1 VTAVA
6 VPTADGGYLAGL
18 LGTEFTDEQL
28 AIVAAPLSPQLV
40 VAGAGSGKT
49 TVMAARVVH
58 AVAWHGVAPSAI
70 LGLTFTNKAAGELAT
85 RVRQSLRRLRDATPT
100 DRDADPLVDDL
111 VTVSTYHAYAARLL
125 ADHALRIGREPLA
138 RLLTEAGRWQ
148 LAGRVVREARGPFP
162 DLPWTPSTVARY
174 VLDLDAELSEHLVE
188 VADVRAV
195 DRRLLA
201 EIAAAGKSTAALR
214 EVAAAARAREHLLD
228 LVVLYRERKR
238 RADVVDFGDQVA
250 LAARIAGGSPEV
262 GEEERAEHR
271 LVLLDEYQDTGV
283 GQRLLLSRLYG
294 TGHAV
299 TAVGDPCQSIYGWRG
314 ASVGNLLRFFQHFS
328 ATSGA
333 RSGGEPLQLSTN
345 FRSGGR
351 LLAVANAVSTEL
363 RNARPGARR
372 PHVPVRALVAG
383 PGAETAG
390 ETRCAF
396 LSTVDD
402 EADWVAQQV
411 ADAVRGGVRPG
422 EVAVL
427 CRRRADFPRL
437 HLRLVSHGLPVEVV
451 GLGGL
456 LDLPEVADVVA
467 TLEVLVDPTANP
479 ALVRLLTG
487 PRWAIGLR
495 DLAALGRR
503 AGRLVSVEAAESGL
517 AGGGSAGGPRVLPDD
532 DPTGAAA
539 LAKATAGVDASDV
552 VSLSEALESPGDPG
566 QYSAEALSRF
576 VRLAREIR
584 QLRRVLEQPVVQA
597 VQEVVITIG
606 LDVELLAGTPEQATA
621 GGTNLAAFLDHAAHF
636 TGVEGGSDL
645 RAFLDW
651 LAAAREAEE
660 GLDVGAVSM
669 ADTVKLMTVH
679 KAKGLEWD
687 VVAVHGLVCGVFPT
701 GQARSLWT
709 GHGRVLPYALRGDAA
724 DLPADPVDWT
734 PAALATFKARCR
746 ADEAEE
752 ERRLGYV
759 ALTRARRLLLTSGS
773 RWSPTRSKPC
783 EPAPYLLEVRETL
796 RAGGSDA
803 DSWAEP
809 TPDEPNPLQV
819 PVADTSW
826 PARLD
831 QAALARRRSA
841 AGLVN
846 AALAGADPMSGLA
859 LDDEEQDTVRRWQ
872 QEADLLLA
880 ELAQERQAV
889 HNVPV
894 PKSLT
899 TSQVVRLRSDPAG
912 LARDL
917 ARPMPQRPSPAA
929 RRGTRFHAWVEEMF
943 TDRPLIAAEEL
954 GGAGELPTDAE
965 LEALKA
971 AFERSAYAGIRPHRV
986 EVPFQLVAGPH
997 LVRGRI
1003 DAVYAGA
1010 DPDSWEV
1017 IDYKTGRRPRDPA
1030 AIAWQLAVYRLAWAG
1045 IAGVPLGQ
1053 ISAGFLYVG
1062 TGDIVRPEGLPD
1074 LAGLIQLID
1083 GPGSEGAYAVTPP

>member
-1 VTAVA
+1 MRATDR
-6 VPTADGGYLAGL
+6 PTADGGYLARL
-18 LGTEFTDEQL
+18 LGTEFTNEQL
-28 AIVAAPLSPQLV
+28 AIVTASLSPQLV

-58 AVAWHGVAPSAI
+58 AVAWHGVAPSAV

-85 RVRQSLRRLRDATPT
+85 RVRQSLRRLRDATPA
-100 DRDADPLVDDL
+100 DAEDDPPVDEL

-125 ADHALRIGREPLA
+125 ADHALRIGREPQS

-148 LAGRVVREARGPFP
+148 LAGRVVREAPGPFP
-162 DLPWTPSTVARY
+162 DLPWLPATVTGY

-201 EIAAAGKSTAALR
+201 EIAVAGKSTAALR
-214 EVAAAARAREHLLD
+214 EVAAAARGREHLLD
-228 LVVLYRERKR
+228 LVELYRERKR

-328 ATSGA
+328 ATSGGTA
-333 RSGGEPLQLSTN
+333 GGEPLQLSTN

-351 LLAVANAVSTEL
+351 LLDVANAISTDL
-363 RNARPGARR
+363 RTARPGARR

-383 PGAETAG
+383 PGAEAAG

-396 LSTVDD
+396 LSTADL
-402 EADWVAQQV
+402 EADWVAKQV
-411 ADAVRGGVRPG
+411 AAAVREGVPPG

-427 CRRRADFPRL
+427 CRRRVDFPRL
-437 HLRLVSHGLPVEVV
+437 HQRLVAQGLPVEVV

-467 TLEVLVDPTANP
+467 TLEVLVDPTANA

-503 AGRLVSVEAAESGL
+503 ARRLVAGGAL
-517 AGGGSAGGPRVLPDD
+517 AGGSDAGARTGRVAVEE

-539 LAKATAGVDASDV
+539 LAQATAGVDATDV

-566 QYSAEALSRF
+566 QYSAEALDRF
-576 VRLAREIR
+576 GQLAQEIR
-584 QLRRVLEQPVVQA
+584 RLRRVLDQPVVQA
-597 VQEVVITIG
+597 VQEVVVAIG
-606 LDVELLAGTPEQATA
+606 LDVELLASSLEQATA
-621 GGTNLAAFLDHAAHF
+621 GTANLTAFADHAAHF
-636 TGVEGGSDL
+636 AGVEGASDL

-651 LAAAREAEE
+651 LAAAREAED
-660 GLDVGAVSM
+660 GLDVGAVSV
-669 ADTVKLMTVH
+669 ADTVKLLTVH

-687 VVAVHGLVCGVFPT
+687 VVAVPGLVSGTFPSAR
-701 GQARSLWT
+701 GRSLWT
-709 GHGRVLPYALRGDAA
+709 NAARVLPYALRGDAA
-724 DLPADPVDWT
+724 DLPADPADWT
-734 PAALATFKARCR
+734 AAALTAFRASCR
-746 ADEAEE
+746 VEDAEE

-759 ALTRARRLLLTSGS
+759 ALTRARRLLLTSGH
-773 RWSPTRSKPC
+773 RWSPTRKDPV

-803 DSWAEP
+803 LLWAEP
-809 TPDEPNPLQV
+809 EEGERNPMQGDV
-819 PVADTSW
+819 VDTSW
-826 PARLD
+826 PPGLD
-831 QAALARRRSA
+831 PGALGRRRRAAELVSA
-841 AGLVN
+841 AV
-846 AALAGADPMSGLA
+846 AGADLLTGVS
-859 LDDEEQDTVRRWQ
+859 LDAGERAQVHAWQ

-880 ELAQERQAV
+880 EIAEERRPMRDVAL
-889 HNVPV
+889 PR
-894 PKSLT
+894 SLS
-899 TSQVVRLRSDPAG
+899 TSQVVRLRADPAG

-917 ARPMPQRPSPAA
+917 ARPMPRRPSAAA

-943 TDRPLIAAEEL
+943 GDRPLIGADEL
-954 GGAGELPTDAE
+954 AGPGANLPTDAE
-965 LEALKA
+965 LDALKV
-971 AFERSAYAGIRPHRV
+971 AFEKSAYAGVRPHRV
-986 EVPFQLVAGPH
+986 EAPFQLVAGGH

-1003 DAVYAGA
+1003 DAVYVGAHAGT
-1010 DPDSWEV
+1010 WEV
-1017 IDYKTGRRPRDPA
+1017 IDYKTGGRPRDPA
-1030 AIAWQLAVYRLAWAG
+1030 AAALQLAVYRLAWAG
-1045 IAGVPLGQ
+1045 IAGVSPAEVG
-1053 ISAGFLYVG
+1053 AGFLYVA
-1062 TGDIVRPEGLPD
+1062 TGEVVRPPGLPD
-1074 LAGLIQLID
+1074 LAGLIRLLD
-1083 GPGSEGAYAVTPP
+1083 GSGHPQG